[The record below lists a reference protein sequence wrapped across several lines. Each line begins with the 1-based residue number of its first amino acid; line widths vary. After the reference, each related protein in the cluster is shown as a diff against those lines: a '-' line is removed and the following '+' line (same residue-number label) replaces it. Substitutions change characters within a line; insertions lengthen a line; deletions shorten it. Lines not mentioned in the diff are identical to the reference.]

1 MFLLHLF
8 DQIYNENSNIV
19 KCYVDLKY
27 LFLLHL
33 SWFNDI

>member
-8 DQIYNENSNIV
+8 DQKYNENSNIV
-19 KCYVDLKY
+19 KCYDNLKY
-27 LFLLHL
+27 LFSLDL